1 MPRYPSRHS
10 TYSSF
15 SFGPG
20 PVSST
25 LKALIAVNVVVFLA
39 QEILPLTGVF
49 GLHPIL
55 VVRGWL
61 WQLATYMFLHGGL
74 FHILFNMLALWM
86 FGAELERLW
95 GTRYFLRFY
104 FVTGIGAGL
113 LTVLFSF
120 LPFDAARQVYYSN
133 VIGAS
138 GAIYGL
144 LLAYGLYFPDRPIYM
159 YLVFPIPARYFVMI
173 MGALAFYSS
182 LAVSNG
188 IASATHLGGLL
199 IGYVYLKGARFRPLE
214 EAKYW
219 YLRWKMRQTRKKFG

>member
-61 WQLATYMFLHGGL
+61 
-74 FHILFNMLALWM
+74 
-86 FGAELERLW
+86 
-95 GTRYFLRFY
+95 
-104 FVTGIGAGL
+104 
-113 LTVLFSF
+113 
-120 LPFDAARQVYYSN
+120 
-133 VIGAS
+133 
-138 GAIYGL
+138 
-144 LLAYGLYFPDRPIYM
+144 
-159 YLVFPIPARYFVMI
+159 
-173 MGALAFYSS
+173 
-182 LAVSNG
+182 
-188 IASATHLGGLL
+188 
-199 IGYVYLKGARFRPLE
+199 
-214 EAKYW
+214 
-219 YLRWKMRQTRKKFG
+219 